1 MAIARNRWIAKE
13 ASHGGT
19 TFRKSNE
26 SFSESSASRNELL
39 NRCIV
44 GRFTG
49 MVDNLPTCS
58 SLQEYQSRQGVEEGD
73 ISLIQEEG
81 VDGTELESEEG
92 NQLVLLNECRFFD
105 CRRNDS
111 SED

>member
-1 MAIARNRWIAKE
+1 
-13 ASHGGT
+13 
-19 TFRKSNE
+19 
-26 SFSESSASRNELL
+26 
-39 NRCIV
+39 
-44 GRFTG
+44 
-49 MVDNLPTCS
+49 
-58 SLQEYQSRQGVEEGD
+58 LQEYQSRQGVEEGD

-81 VDGTELESEEG
+81 VDGTELQSEEG